1 MKKKFKYKTTLHE
14 IPEKGGAYV
23 IFPWNIRE
31 LFGKGRLK
39 VNAKFDEEPYTG
51 SIVNM
56 GIKNENREIC
66 YIIGV
71 LKSIRKRLGKK
82 DGDEIE
88 VEIEVID

>member
-1 MKKKFKYKTTLHE
+1 MEYQRT
-14 IPEKGGAYV
+14 
-23 IFPWNIRE
+23 
-31 LFGKGRLK
+31 FGKGRLK
-39 VNAKFDEEPYTG
+39 VNVKFDGELYTG

-56 GIKNENREIC
+56 GIKDKNGEIC

-71 LKSIRKRLGKK
+71 LKSIRQKLGKK

>member
-1 MKKKFKYKTTLHE
+1 MLAHNHINGDLEPSEEDIDVFS
-14 IPEKGGAYV
+14 A
-23 IFPWNIRE
+23 IFC
-31 LFGKGRLK
+31 L
-39 VNAKFDEEPYTG
+39 G

-71 LKSIRKRLGKK
+71 LKSIRQKLGKK

-88 VEIEVID
+88 VEIEVIDW